1 MYNFSRISA
10 DLVTQQISHFLSKKS
25 ADFYGEGFLLVGEGW
40 GLFNT
45 PLCRG
50 FSRGSTEFLPFAES
64 PYNFLGLR
72 HRSIIA
78 IKLQFEKVKKI
89 NQVIRGWIF
98 QIEGGKFFY
107 IKLYIFSFW
116 LKTNI
121 KTSSFMPTACSFFFR
136 F

>member
-1 MYNFSRISA
+1 MQRGIMYNFSRISA
-10 DLVTQQISHFLSKKS
+10 DLVTQKISHFLSKKS

-98 QIEGGKFFY
+98 QIEGGEIF
-107 IKLYIFSFW
+107 LYKTIYFQLLAQNKYKNIFVHADC
-116 LKTNI
+116 L
-121 KTSSFMPTACSFFFR
+121 
-136 F
+136 